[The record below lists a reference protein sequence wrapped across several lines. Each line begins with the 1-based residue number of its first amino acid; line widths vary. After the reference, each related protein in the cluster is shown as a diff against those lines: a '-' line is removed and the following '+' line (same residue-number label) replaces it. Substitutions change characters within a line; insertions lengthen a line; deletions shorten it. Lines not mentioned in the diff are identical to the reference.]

1 MRGALIAVEGIDG
14 SGKGTQSALLVE
26 KLRDEGFEA
35 ELISFPC
42 YGETFFGREVGNYL
56 NGEYGGLNDVN
67 PKFSAMLY
75 AGDRFEKRSYILE
88 KMAAGV
94 IVVCDRYVPSNIAH
108 QAAKCDGS
116 DRVSLVRWIEKLEY
130 EVYGLP
136 QPDEVVFLNTLPN
149 FADDLVS
156 RKSAREYTDKEKDL
170 HESDKEYLSSV
181 YSVFCAMSKD
191 QGWLEVLSVE
201 NGFLRSIE
209 SISEE
214 IVLNTKKRVMKCL
227 V

>member
-1 MRGALIAVEGIDG
+1 M
-14 SGKGTQSALLVE
+14 
-26 KLRDEGFEA
+26 
-35 ELISFPC
+35 
-42 YGETFFGREVGNYL
+42 
-56 NGEYGGLNDVN
+56 
-67 PKFSAMLY
+67 
-75 AGDRFEKRSYILE
+75 
-88 KMAAGV
+88 
-94 IVVCDRYVPSNIAH
+94 
-108 QAAKCDGS
+108 
-116 DRVSLVRWIEKLEY
+116 
-130 EVYGLP
+130 
-136 QPDEVVFLNTLPN
+136 PN

-214 IVLNTKKRVMKCL
+214 IVLNTKKIVMKCL